1 VGRGWDRYQARLNSV
16 VPIPGGGYAG
26 FYDGSASHE
35 ENYEERCGVA
45 VSADL
50 FTWRRLSGERPW
62 VTSPHRGGSVR
73 YLDALVVGGRWWL
86 YYEMTRADGAHELR
100 VITR

>member
-1 VGRGWDRYQARLNSV
+1 LAADGTFLNGTPRRRSFSGVG
-16 VPIPGGGYAG
+16 
-26 FYDGSASHE
+26 
-35 ENYEERCGVA
+35 

-50 FTWRRLSGERPW
+50 FTWRLSGERPW